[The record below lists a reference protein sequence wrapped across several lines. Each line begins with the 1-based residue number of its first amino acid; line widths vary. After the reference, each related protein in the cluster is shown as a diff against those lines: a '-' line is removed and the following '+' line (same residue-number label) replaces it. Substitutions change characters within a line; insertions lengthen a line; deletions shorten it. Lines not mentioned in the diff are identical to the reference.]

1 MNVEQSNTFNEPS
14 LNLAATSFNFAS
26 VPAAAAL
33 PKVVK
38 ATDPSYKV
46 EPNLPDQSVSIAFD
60 SAIWSKQYSKYGCQ
74 LIFEETTNVFGHS
87 FSVEPLYETFGI
99 FFCSHAV
106 GAPIE
111 SAC

>member
-1 MNVEQSNTFNEPS
+1 MITSVSGVNLESVLTSALYDVKYSLLPLSLFVTVNVEQSNTFNEPS

-46 EPNLPDQSVSIAFD
+46 EPNLPDQSVSIDFD
-60 SAIWSKQYSKYGCQ
+60 
-74 LIFEETTNVFGHS
+74 
-87 FSVEPLYETFGI
+87 
-99 FFCSHAV
+99 
-106 GAPIE
+106 
-111 SAC
+111 